1 MPKEEGKSIPRP
13 RAQAQADEDDEAV
26 VEVDVESIHRRILG
40 QGLLEK
46 LLSQLQNS
54 LLLHRDLHD
63 AVRYPLQQFLVFTA
77 MISAELLSLKVAAT
91 LT

>member
-1 MPKEEGKSIPRP
+1 MPQEEGESIPRP
-13 RAQAQADEDDEAV
+13 RAQAQADEEDEAQV
-26 VEVDVESIHRRILG
+26 KEDVESIHRLILV

-46 LLSQLQNS
+46 LSSELQNI

-63 AVRYPLQQFLVFTA
+63 TLRYPLQHFFVFTA
-77 MISAELLSLKVAAT
+77 RISAELLSLKVTAT